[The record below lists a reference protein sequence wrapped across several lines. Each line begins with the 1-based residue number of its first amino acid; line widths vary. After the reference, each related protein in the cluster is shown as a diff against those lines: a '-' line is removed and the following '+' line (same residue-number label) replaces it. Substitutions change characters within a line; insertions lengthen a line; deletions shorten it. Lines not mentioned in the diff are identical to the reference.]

1 MLYLVRHGETDWNTA
16 KRVQGKTDIPLNE
29 NGIRQAEQLAARLEE
44 DNLKFNRIYTSRF
57 QRAKRTAEIVAE
69 KMGACVVVIDGLEEI
84 NLGKWE
90 GLTWEQAKEQYPRE
104 FGVWFQSRRETR
116 PPEGE
121 SYQDVLDRLIPALKR
136 VLEEEPGDA
145 LVVTHSGNI
154 MGLMSLIHG
163 KPFEDM
169 AKNYRMGNT
178 EIQSLDREV
187 ILGL

>member
-1 MLYLVRHGETDWNTA
+1 MLYLARHGETDWNIA

-44 DNLKFNRIYTSRF
+44 ENLKFRRIYTSRLE
-57 QRAKRTAEIVAE
+57 RARKTAETAAE
-69 KMGACVVVIDGLEEI
+69 KLGAGVVVIDGLEEI

-90 GLTWEQAKEQYPRE
+90 GLTWEQAKERYPRE
-104 FGVWFQSRRETR
+104 FGVWFQCRRETR

-121 SYQDVLDRLIPALKR
+121 SYQDLLDRMIPALKKI
-136 VLEEEPGDA
+136 LEEEPGDV

-154 MGLMSLIHG
+154 MTLMSLIHG

-169 AKNYRMGNT
+169 AKNYQMGNAQ
-178 EIQSLDREV
+178 IQSLDREV
-187 ILGL
+187 ILRL